1 VGQLGQ
7 HPSNVFDYRNRKA
20 RHCIVRPG
28 YKQLVWR
35 GSASKTLDINE
46 DPDKNYR
53 NLEKAVAKLF
63 KNYPPDSRKR

>member
-1 VGQLGQ
+1 M
-7 HPSNVFDYRNRKA
+7 FDPA
-20 RHCIVRPG
+20 T
-28 YKQLVWR
+28 KQLVWR
-35 GSASKTLDINE
+35 GSVSKTLDINE